1 MGGREKITQT
11 HGFGVRVLLHDSVT
25 QAFVQRN
32 VVSVSVVNYKRQVKI
47 ITNMKHKVK
56 I

>member
-1 MGGREKITQT
+1 MDLGSESYCKIVSLSICTGN
-11 HGFGVRVLLHDSVT
+11 GFYTV
-25 QAFVQRN
+25 FVIT
-32 VVSVSVVNYKRQVKI
+32 VFVNYKRQVKI

>member
-1 MGGREKITQT
+1 MDLGSESYCKIVSLKHLYRKWFYT
-11 HGFGVRVLLHDSVT
+11 
-25 QAFVQRN
+25 
-32 VVSVSVVNYKRQVKI
+32 VVVNTVVVNYKRQVKI